1 MEFAFRGAGLGKY
14 IRVLQRNRANNV
26 YIHTHTHTH
35 THTHIYFKAQV
46 IVGYGESEICRYL
59 AGWIPWLGF

>member
-35 THTHIYFKAQV
+35 THLFQGSGDCGI
-46 IVGYGESEICRYL
+46 
-59 AGWIPWLGF
+59 W